1 MLKINLNIKKILVVT
16 ALCLGALLLLIF
28 RNHLGFISYLYSH
41 ITNNET
47 RKIEKQL
54 LATLKEHPKLI
65 FEELKQENKTNPT
78 SSNVCHGILHKL
90 GHESFKLYGLERSM
104 SFASPYCGSGFIH
117 GLLEAKFETIADSQI
132 LETIHTICN
141 PLDQPCNHGIGHGLM
156 ILTHN
161 KFETALS
168 YCDKLEKEGQSDCFD
183 GVFMHIFDNEE
194 TGISK
199 KIKERKE
206 NIHLC
211 ERVDEH
217 YKKSCYF
224 YVPRIYAREKGSEID
239 SQKLCSQITNSYHT
253 LCVVGSGTMFGKYN
267 FSDETVA
274 RSMCSVFGDDEKLC
288 QEGIESYI
296 TKVFREN

>member
-1 MLKINLNIKKILVVT
+1 MNKKITFIISLCIAVVVIV
-16 ALCLGALLLLIF
+16 LLLIF

-41 ITNNET
+41 ITNSET

-54 LATLKEHPKLI
+54 LVTLKEHPKLI
-65 FEELKQENKTNPT
+65 FEELKQENKINPT

-90 GHESFKLYGLERSM
+90 GHESFELYGFDKSM

-117 GLLEAKFETIADSQI
+117 GILEAKFKTLDDSQI
-132 LETIHTICN
+132 LETIHTICE
-141 PLDQPCNHGIGHGLM
+141 PMDQPCNHGIGHGLM

-206 NIHLC
+206 NISLC
-211 ERVDEH
+211 ERVDDH

-224 YVPRIYAREKGSEID
+224 YVPRIYAREEKSEIN
-239 SQKLCSQITNSYHT
+239 SQKLCNQVKGEYHI
-253 LCVVGSGTMFGKYN
+253 LCVVGAGTMFGKYN

-274 RSMCSVFGDDEKLC
+274 RSMCSVFGNDEKLC
-288 QEGIESYI
+288 QEGIESYV
-296 TKVFREN
+296 TKVFKEN

>member
-1 MLKINLNIKKILVVT
+1 MLKINMNLKKILVVS
-16 ALCLGALLLLIF
+16 ALSLITFLLLIF
-28 RNHLGFISYLYSH
+28 RSHLGFISYLYSH

-47 RKIEKQL
+47 RLIEKKL
-54 LATLKEHPKLI
+54 ERTLKAHPKLI

-90 GHESFKLYGLERSM
+90 GHQSFEIYGLERSM

-117 GLLEAKFETIADSQI
+117 GVLEAKFKTLDDSEI
-132 LETIHTICN
+132 LDTIHTICE
-141 PLDQPCNHGIGHGLM
+141 PMDQPCNHGIGHGLM

-199 KIKERKE
+199 KIKERRE
-206 NIHLC
+206 NIGLC
-211 ERVDEH
+211 QRVDEH

-224 YVPRIYAREKGSEID
+224 YVPRIYAREEKSEIN
-239 SQKLCSQITNSYHT
+239 SQKLCNQVKGEYHI
-253 LCVVGSGTMFGKYN
+253 LCVVGAGTMFGKYN
-267 FSDETVA
+267 FADEDLA
-274 RSMCSVFGDDEKLC
+274 RSMCNIFDEDKKLC
-288 QEGIESYI
+288 EEGITLYL
-296 TKVFREN
+296 TKVFKEN

>member
-1 MLKINLNIKKILVVT
+1 MKKETILKIIACFAVACTVS
-16 ALCLGALLLLIF
+16 LLIIF
-28 RNHLGFISYLYSH
+28 RSHLGFISYLYSH

-47 RKIEKQL
+47 RL
-54 LATLKEHPKLI
+54 LEMKLHETLRAHPELV
-65 FEELKQENKTNPT
+65 FQELREEIRKNPT

-90 GHESFKLYGLERSM
+90 GHESFELYGFDTSM

-117 GLLEAKFETIADSQI
+117 GILEAKFKTLRDSEILKTID
-132 LETIHTICN
+132 TICK
-141 PLDQPCNHGIGHGLM
+141 PTDQPCNHGIGHGLM

-168 YCDKLEKEGQSDCFD
+168 YCDKLEKKGQSDCFD

-211 ERVDEH
+211 KRIDEH

-224 YVPRIYAREKGSEID
+224 YVPRIYARQKGSEVH
-239 SQKLCSQITNSYHT
+239 SQKLCEQVDKEYQV
-253 LCVVGSGTMFGKYN
+253 LCVVGSGVMFEKYN
-267 FSDETVA
+267 FADPKKA
-274 RSMCSVFGDDEKLC
+274 LSMCAAFGPDEDFCK
-288 QEGIESYI
+288 EGVELYK
-296 TKVFREN
+296 TKTFREN